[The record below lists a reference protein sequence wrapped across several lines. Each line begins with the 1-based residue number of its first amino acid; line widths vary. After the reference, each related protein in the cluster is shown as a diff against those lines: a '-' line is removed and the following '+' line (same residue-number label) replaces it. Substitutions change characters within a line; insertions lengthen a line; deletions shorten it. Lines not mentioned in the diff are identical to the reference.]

1 MTKGKKV
8 KKSPLIK
15 YLFVSM
21 LILTI
26 VTVGLIKFID
36 ILPNNYFG
44 ILVGVFAIINF
55 VLSILLFNSK
65 ILIRIFGGL
74 LTTCYMFIMIVAII
88 YELNTIDFLKKIGKN
103 EYKTLNYHVMVL
115 NDSKINK
122 LSDINGKKITLV
134 DEYSEDV
141 IRILSKDV
149 NFKYEKVVLYTDLS
163 DKLIKKQA
171 EIIIIEDSVLRIL
184 EDENPDFISNSK
196 TIYNFTVDIKQK
208 EVKKSVNITKKPF
221 NVFISGIDTYGNINS
236 VSRSDVNLIAT
247 INPENHTII
256 LTSIPRDYYV
266 KLYDKNEYDKLTH
279 AGIYG
284 IDTSIK
290 TIEDFMNIK
299 INYYVKVNFTSLVK
313 VVDELGGID
322 VDSKFAF
329 TSQDGFTYKKGI
341 NHLNGKEALS
351 FSRERKALPRGDKS
365 RGENHQAVLT
375 AIINKS
381 LTKSVLTKYS
391 SLIKSLKPSLVTNFT
406 NSEITDFI
414 KMQLDRNIK
423 WKITYLNLDGTDGY
437 EYTYSYTKN
446 KLYVMIPDQ
455 SSIDSAS
462 MTINE
467 NFKK

>member
-171 EIIIIEDSVLRIL
+171 EIIIIEDSVFRIL

-365 RGENHQAVLT
+365 RGENHHAVLT

-414 KMQLDRNIK
+414 KMQLDKNIK

>member
-171 EIIIIEDSVLRIL
+171 EIIIIEDSVFRIL

-414 KMQLDRNIK
+414 KMQLDKNIK

>member
-414 KMQLDRNIK
+414 KMQLDKNIK